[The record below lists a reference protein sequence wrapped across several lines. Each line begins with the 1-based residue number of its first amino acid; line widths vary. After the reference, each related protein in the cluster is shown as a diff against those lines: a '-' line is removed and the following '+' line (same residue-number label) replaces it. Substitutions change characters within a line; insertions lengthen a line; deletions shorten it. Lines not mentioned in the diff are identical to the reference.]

1 MKRAIVLAALV
12 IGLLAGSAPVGAY
25 GNPVFP
31 AYDKYPCD
39 YGYPIKGNTTT
50 YNGELI
56 YHVPGGDYYNV
67 TNPEQCFVTEDDA
80 VYYGYRRS
88 YR

>member
-1 MKRAIVLAALV
+1 MRKMLVALSIAATLV
-12 IGLLAGSAPVGAY
+12 TAAPAAAY

-31 AYDKYPCD
+31 AYDKYSCD
-39 YGYPIKGNTTT
+39 DGYPIKGNTTT

-67 TNPEQCFVTEDDA
+67 TNPEMCFATEDDA
-80 VYYGYRRS
+80 VAYGYRRS